1 MKILYHIFSLYNS
14 INMDTKIFTSKYDT
28 KEYWCNKCYNHSLN
42 TRLCNTCV
50 KTIGIPSNYKTGA
63 IL

>member
-28 KEYWCNKCYNHSLN
+28 KE
-42 TRLCNTCV
+42 
-50 KTIGIPSNYKTGA
+50 
-63 IL
+63 